1 MFNKWIANKMKRL
14 LKTVRHLVN
23 KLVRGLGYLILI
35 MATLMILIHAYE
47 WFKNEAAKKTYM
59 KHIQSLKSQRLH
71 SKELSMATEKVDSFI
86 QGLAGHEDY
95 LTHKGLKIPIGCF
108 SNTWWSGDNYE
119 HYYETYSGNE
129 ASWEDDSFRYF
140 VDNIGDFM
148 GSIVPINDP
157 IFPGWGDEDWG
168 DEKMINL
175 SPRIDQCEQYM
186 ANDHRHT
193 LVVTPI
199 NLCNDYAP
207 HLDKTCLGT
216 VLGVHYPGVRGSEYM
231 VYGLYGIYQGYE
243 EVEVIVPIRMYT
255 NRSIDGTAQ
264 LLVDAGWKVE

>member
-1 MFNKWIANKMKRL
+1 MFNKWIANKMKSL

-108 SNTWWSGDNYE
+108 SQTWWSGDNYE
-119 HYYETYSGNE
+119 YYYETYTGNV
-129 ASWEDDSFRYF
+129 ASWENESFQSF
-140 VDNIGDFM
+140 VRNIGDSM
-148 GSIVPINDP
+148 GSIIPINDP
-157 IFPGWGDEDWG
+157 LDPGW

-175 SPRIDQCEQYM
+175 SPRIDQCDLYSH
-186 ANDHRHT
+186 NDPGDK
-193 LVVTPI
+193 LVLTPK

-216 VLGVHYPGVRGSEYM
+216 VLGVHYPGVRGSEYI

-243 EVEVIVPIRMYT
+243 DVEVVVPIKMYK
-255 NRSIDGTAQ
+255 NREIDGTAQ
-264 LLVDAGWKVE
+264 FLVDAGWKVE